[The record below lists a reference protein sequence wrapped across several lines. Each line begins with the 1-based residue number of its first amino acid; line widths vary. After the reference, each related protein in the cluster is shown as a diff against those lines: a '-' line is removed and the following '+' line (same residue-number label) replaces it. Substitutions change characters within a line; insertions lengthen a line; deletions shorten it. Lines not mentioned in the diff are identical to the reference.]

1 MALVKLSPNFT
12 AEEIGWA
19 GIPADLR
26 PNALAT
32 LALLE
37 ELRAVI
43 GAPLRVTSLYRAP
56 ADNARVGGA
65 SGSQHLDATAAD
77 VVTLGIAYDDA
88 WARVLAASAFRS
100 KVGQVIGYAAGSHL
114 HVSLPTRGTR
124 GDVRWATA
132 TESGATSYARV
143 GADPLPAPGVLDL
156 IPTPSRPLVAA
167 LVLAGVL
174 VLAE

>member
-1 MALVKLSPNFT
+1 MKLSAHFT
-12 AEEIGWA
+12 AEEIGWER
-19 GIPADLR
+19 IPSDLR

-56 ADNARVGGA
+56 AENARVGGA

-77 VVTLGIAYDDA
+77 VVPLGIDYATAWQRARDA
-88 WARVLAASAFRS
+88 MAFRQRI
-100 KVGQVIGYAAGSHL
+100 GQLIGYAAGSHL

-132 TESGATSYARV
+132 DEFGQTSYARV
-143 GADPLPAPGVLDL
+143 GAEPQPALGVLDAV
-156 IPTPSRPLVAA
+156 PATSRPLVAA